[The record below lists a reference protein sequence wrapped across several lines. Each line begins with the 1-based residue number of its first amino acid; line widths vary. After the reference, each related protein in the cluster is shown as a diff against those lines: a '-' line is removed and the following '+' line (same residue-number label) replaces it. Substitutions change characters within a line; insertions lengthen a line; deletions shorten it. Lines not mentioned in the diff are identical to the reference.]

1 MSDFIEV
8 SAIITYPDYLGEKY
22 AKQMLTHTATIIIN
36 HNNIT
41 FLPVYGKN
49 GTAIKLYEKLAFATR
64 RKISFWNSRKKNNS
78 NYLNLIFFKVTLFFL
93 L

>member
-22 AKQMLTHTATIIIN
+22 AKQVLTHTATIISN
-36 HNNIT
+36 HNKIT

-49 GTAIKLYEKLAFATR
+49 VTAIKLYEKLAFTTR
-64 RKISFWNSRKKNNS
+64 RKISFWNSSKKNNS